1 MTTKQRSDLLRLFE
15 QRRSITDSARC
26 VGVCRETAREL
37 AVSVGY
43 HGYGQGKRG
52 PAPKKYY
59 TVYLNMDDSI
69 VTSGTA
75 MSDQFQLV
83 LFRSF
88 NPLHHGCKGM
98 AARMWSVSFPLFP
111 VHYRNW
117 VIQMALFK
125 DRIPSYK
132 SRN

>member
-15 QRRSITDSARC
+15 QGRSITDSARC

-75 MSDQFQLV
+75 RECAKQMGKSENS
-83 LFRSF
+83 FRS
-88 NPLHHGCKGM
+88 M
-98 AARMWSVSFPLFP
+98 ISFTRSGKNKKYT
-111 VHYRNW
+111 V
-117 VIQMALFK
+117 VVEEV
-125 DRIPSYK
+125 
-132 SRN
+132 